1 MKKRHKPFDVATE
14 AGALIIVMSP
24 VVLAILWIMGMLKG
38 CEG

>member
-1 MKKRHKPFDVATE
+1 MKKPNRPFDTATE
-14 AGALIIVMSP
+14 VGALIIAMSP